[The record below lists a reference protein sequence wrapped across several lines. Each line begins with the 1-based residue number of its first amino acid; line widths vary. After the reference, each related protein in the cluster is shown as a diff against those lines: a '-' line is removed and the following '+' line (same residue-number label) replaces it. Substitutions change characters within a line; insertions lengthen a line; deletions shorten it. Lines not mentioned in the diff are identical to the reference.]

1 MSAILRSRVARQVLT
16 GARGFASVPEVM
28 VRERPLRDLDAR
40 CRPAERIFSLFL
52 RDETRRPLA
61 TASTPPASP
70 PRVRSLTPPSSRPIV
85 SITPQRAAVVRETG
99 PSSVMKVEHDYPVPK
114 LAPGGVLVA
123 NKYSGINFIDTY
135 HRSGLYKRELPFIG
149 GQEGGGFVAAVTPEA
164 EAQGVKVGDRVA
176 YSSVFQT
183 YAEYTA
189 VPANKCVTVPEEV
202 PLDVAVSC
210 GVQGMTAHY
219 LTHSA
224 HAGLVKP
231 GEWMLI
237 HGTGSGTCQWA
248 AQMAKLRGYKV
259 IGTCSESKQDIA
271 RATGVDELIVYKE
284 APGTSY
290 EDYSSVDLVPKV
302 MEITGGEG
310 VKAVIDGIGL
320 ATWETSIEVLA
331 RRGIFVSFG
340 NASGAVPAFPP
351 LRFINKSGFLTRPKL
366 NDYTVTREELLSR
379 ANDIYGW
386 INSGDL
392 KVAVRTV
399 SRSRFYRAVSRAS
412 RMSMRQT
419 SVAIVVTHA
428 RTPTLN
434 SRSRHRGAPEA
445 SRDASR
451 FRSPLAVAAC
461 PAFPLTP
468 RVFSFRARAAGG
480 PLLPPGASRGGPRL
494 PRGGQVAR
502 QGSVR
507 DLIGVF
513 VEPFVTTA
521 TNAGIESASVAYQS
535 DDHPTY

>member
-1 MSAILRSRVARQVLT
+1 
-16 GARGFASVPEVM
+16 
-28 VRERPLRDLDAR
+28 
-40 CRPAERIFSLFL
+40 
-52 RDETRRPLA
+52 
-61 TASTPPASP
+61 
-70 PRVRSLTPPSSRPIV
+70 
-85 SITPQRAAVVRETG
+85 
-99 PSSVMKVEHDYPVPK
+99 
-114 LAPGGVLVA
+114 
-123 NKYSGINFIDTY
+123 
-135 HRSGLYKRELPFIG
+135 
-149 GQEGGGFVAAVTPEA
+149 
-164 EAQGVKVGDRVA
+164 
-176 YSSVFQT
+176 
-183 YAEYTA
+183 
-189 VPANKCVTVPEEV
+189 
-202 PLDVAVSC
+202 
-210 GVQGMTAHY
+210 
-219 LTHSA
+219 
-224 HAGLVKP
+224 
-231 GEWMLI
+231 
-237 HGTGSGTCQWA
+237 
-248 AQMAKLRGYKV
+248 MAKLRGYKV

-386 INSGDL
+386 INKGDL

-399 SRSRFYRAVSRAS
+399 SRSRFLSRGFS
-412 RMSMRQT
+412 RFADVDET
-419 SVAIVVTHA
+419 N
-428 RTPTLN
+428 LG
-434 SRSRHRGAPEA
+434 RHRGHTCAHTNIKQSFEA
-445 SRDASR
+445 SRSIRGIASR
-451 FRSPLAVAAC
+451 VAFLFAARRRRSSRTTADPS
-461 PAFPLTP
+461 
-468 RVFSFRARAAGG
+468 RFSFPSRAAGG
-480 PLLPPGASRGGPRL
+480 PLLPPGAGRGGPRL

-535 DDHPTY
+535 DDHRTY

>member
-1 MSAILRSRVARQVLT
+1 M
-16 GARGFASVPEVM
+16 
-28 VRERPLRDLDAR
+28 
-40 CRPAERIFSLFL
+40 
-52 RDETRRPLA
+52 
-61 TASTPPASP
+61 
-70 PRVRSLTPPSSRPIV
+70 
-85 SITPQRAAVVRETG
+85 VRETG

-114 LAPGGVLVA
+114 LQPGGVLVK

-149 GQEGGGFVAAVTPEA
+149 GQEGGGFIAAVSPEA
-164 EAQGVKVGDRVA
+164 TAQGVKIGDRVA

-189 VPANKCVTVPEEV
+189 VPANKVVTVPEEV

-290 EDYSSVDLVPKV
+290 EDYTSVDLVPKV

-366 NDYTVTREELLSR
+366 NDYTVTREELMSR

-386 INSGDL
+386 LAKGDMN
-392 KVAVRTV
+392 VTV
-399 SRSRFYRAVSRAS
+399 STLFEYFFPDVVHRYPDPYPRGASLPMRS
-412 RMSMRQT
+412 T

-428 RTPTLN
+428 QTTNTLN
-434 SRSRHRGAPEA
+434 SRLRL
-445 SRDASR
+445 RDAA
-451 FRSPLAVAAC
+451 AV
-461 PAFPLTP
+461 F
-468 RVFSFRARAAGG
+468 
-480 PLLPPGASRGGPRL
+480 
-494 PRGGQVAR
+494 
-502 QGSVR
+502 
-507 DLIGVF
+507 
-513 VEPFVTTA
+513 
-521 TNAGIESASVAYQS
+521 
-535 DDHPTY
+535 

>member
-1 MSAILRSRVARQVLT
+1 MLIALPFPHLHPFPLIARRR
-16 GARGFASVPEVM
+16 GARD
-28 VRERPLRDLDAR
+28 RPLQ
-40 CRPAERIFSLFL
+40 
-52 RDETRRPLA
+52 RDEGRARLPRAQAPARRRP
-61 TASTPPASP
+61 
-70 PRVRSLTPPSSRPIV
+70 RR
-85 SITPQRAAVVRETG
+85 
-99 PSSVMKVEHDYPVPK
+99 K
-114 LAPGGVLVA
+114 
-123 NKYSGINFIDTY
+123 NKYSGISSLSTPITAAACTSAN
-135 HRSGLYKRELPFIG
+135 SFIG
-149 GQEGGGFVAAVTPEA
+149 GQEGGGFIAAVSPEA

-189 VPANKCVTVPEEV
+189 VPANKVVTVPEEV

-284 APGTSY
+284 AQGTSY
-290 EDYSSVDLVPKV
+290 EDYTSVDLVPKV

-331 RRGIFVSFG
+331 RRGSVSFG

-366 NDYTVTREELLSR
+366 NDYTVTREELMSR

-386 INSGDL
+386 LAKGEL
-392 KVAVRTV
+392 KVAVSV
-399 SRSRFYRAVSRAS
+399 SPAFPSTHFGSIISNPARGAS
-412 RMSMRQT
+412 LLMRQT
-419 SVAIVVTHA
+419 
-428 RTPTLN
+428 LGCN
-434 SRSRHRGAPEA
+434 RGHTCAHN
-445 SRDASR
+445 
-451 FRSPLAVAAC
+451 
-461 PAFPLTP
+461 
-468 RVFSFRARAAGG
+468 
-480 PLLPPGASRGGPRL
+480 
-494 PRGGQVAR
+494 Q
-502 QGSVR
+502 Q
-507 DLIGVF
+507 
-513 VEPFVTTA
+513 
-521 TNAGIESASVAYQS
+521 
-535 DDHPTY
+535 H

>member
-1 MSAILRSRVARQVLT
+1 
-16 GARGFASVPEVM
+16 
-28 VRERPLRDLDAR
+28 
-40 CRPAERIFSLFL
+40 
-52 RDETRRPLA
+52 
-61 TASTPPASP
+61 
-70 PRVRSLTPPSSRPIV
+70 
-85 SITPQRAAVVRETG
+85 
-99 PSSVMKVEHDYPVPK
+99 MKVEHDYPVPK
-114 LAPGGVLVA
+114 LAPGGVLVK

-189 VPANKCVTVPEEV
+189 VPGNKVVTVPEEV

-392 KVAVRTV
+392 KVAVRAGEKKNKKPPLPFSLFVARLT
-399 SRSRFYRAVSRAS
+399 RAVADETNPRLQSWSPHAHRPHIKQSFEAPREARVLDESALGSRRRSPEKDPAPLTAAPNPEPKRPVRPRRSTGASPWSRPWRVTITSRLVSLAARCSTRSDRRDIENDRLFARRSPRDSACLLYTSPSPREQRGS
-412 RMSMRQT
+412 RMPS
-419 SVAIVVTHA
+419 
-428 RTPTLN
+428 
-434 SRSRHRGAPEA
+434 
-445 SRDASR
+445 
-451 FRSPLAVAAC
+451 
-461 PAFPLTP
+461 
-468 RVFSFRARAAGG
+468 
-480 PLLPPGASRGGPRL
+480 
-494 PRGGQVAR
+494 
-502 QGSVR
+502 
-507 DLIGVF
+507 
-513 VEPFVTTA
+513 
-521 TNAGIESASVAYQS
+521 SA
-535 DDHPTY
+535 

>member
-16 GARGFASVPEVM
+16 GTRGFASVPEVM
-28 VRERPLRDLDAR
+28 VRERRPRRDLDAR
-40 CRPAERIFSLFL
+40 CRPTVVERIFSLFPR
-52 RDETRRPLA
+52 RDTTTRA
-61 TASTPPASP
+61 TASNPPASP
-70 PRVRSLTPPSSRPIV
+70 HPVRSLTPHPRRASFFLSPRSAPPWCARP
-85 SITPQRAAVVRETG
+85 G

-392 KVAVRTV
+392 KVAVRTRHPRFRFF
-399 SRSRFYRAVSRAS
+399 SRGFRRFADVDE
-412 RMSMRQT
+412 T
-419 SVAIVVTHA
+419 N
-428 RTPTLN
+428 LG
-434 SRSRHRGAPEA
+434 RHRGHTCAHTNIKQSFEA
-445 SRDASR
+445 SRSTRSIAS
-451 FRSPLAVAAC
+451 
-461 PAFPLTP
+461 
-468 RVFSFRARAAGG
+468 
-480 PLLPPGASRGGPRL
+480 
-494 PRGGQVAR
+494 
-502 QGSVR
+502 
-507 DLIGVF
+507 
-513 VEPFVTTA
+513 
-521 TNAGIESASVAYQS
+521 
-535 DDHPTY
+535 

>member
-1 MSAILRSRVARQVLT
+1 MIGGFGQTHSPNTMSAILRNRAVKQALSGAYA
-16 GARGFASVPEVM
+16 GYARGFASVPDVM
-28 VRERPLRDLDAR
+28 VSTAAPMPTRADDYFTPVRLYFSKIAR
-40 CRPAERIFSLFL
+40 LSPTTAAPFAHRRILIA
-52 RDETRRPLA
+52 PV
-61 TASTPPASP
+61 SP
-70 PRVRSLTPPSSRPIV
+70 THIHHH
-85 SITPQRAAVVRETG
+85 PQRAAVVRETG

-114 LAPGGVLVA
+114 LQPGGVLVK

-149 GQEGGGFVAAVTPEA
+149 GQEGGGFIAAVSPEA
-164 EAQGVKVGDRVA
+164 TAQGVKIGDRVA

-189 VPANKCVTVPEEV
+189 VPANKVVTVPEEV

-290 EDYSSVDLVPKV
+290 EDYTSVDLVPKV

-351 LRFINKSGFLTRPKL
+351 LRFINKSGFLTRPKR
-366 NDYTVTREELLSR
+366 NDYTVTREELMSR

-386 INSGDL
+386 LAKGDMN
-392 KVAVRTV
+392 VTV
-399 SRSRFYRAVSRAS
+399 STSHSRPVNLFPHRYPDPYPRGASLPMRS
-412 RMSMRQT
+412 T

-428 RTPTLN
+428 QTTNTLN
-434 SRSRHRGAPEA
+434 SRLRL
-445 SRDASR
+445 RDA
-451 FRSPLAVAAC
+451 AA
-461 PAFPLTP
+461 AF
-468 RVFSFRARAAGG
+468 
-480 PLLPPGASRGGPRL
+480 
-494 PRGGQVAR
+494 
-502 QGSVR
+502 
-507 DLIGVF
+507 
-513 VEPFVTTA
+513 
-521 TNAGIESASVAYQS
+521 
-535 DDHPTY
+535 

>member
-1 MSAILRSRVARQVLT
+1 M
-16 GARGFASVPEVM
+16 
-28 VRERPLRDLDAR
+28 
-40 CRPAERIFSLFL
+40 
-52 RDETRRPLA
+52 
-61 TASTPPASP
+61 
-70 PRVRSLTPPSSRPIV
+70 
-85 SITPQRAAVVRETG
+85 RETG

-114 LAPGGVLVA
+114 LAPGGVLVK

-189 VPANKCVTVPEEV
+189 VPANKVVTVPEEV

-386 INSGDL
+386 IHNGDL
-392 KVAVRTV
+392 KVAV
-399 SRSRFYRAVSRAS
+399 SAPDAKRSALRAS
-412 RMSMRQT
+412 TFFPSLRLVLSRLVSQRPF
-419 SVAIVVTHA
+419 
-428 RTPTLN
+428 RTPRPL
-434 SRSRHRGAPEA
+434 
-445 SRDASR
+445 DADETNTR
-451 FRSPLAVAAC
+451 LQLWPPHAHSP
-461 PAFPLTP
+461 
-468 RVFSFRARAAGG
+468 S
-480 PLLPPGASRGGPRL
+480 
-494 PRGGQVAR
+494 
-502 QGSVR
+502 
-507 DLIGVF
+507 
-513 VEPFVTTA
+513 
-521 TNAGIESASVAYQS
+521 Y
-535 DDHPTY
+535 

>member
-1 MSAILRSRVARQVLT
+1 M
-16 GARGFASVPEVM
+16 
-28 VRERPLRDLDAR
+28 
-40 CRPAERIFSLFL
+40 
-52 RDETRRPLA
+52 
-61 TASTPPASP
+61 
-70 PRVRSLTPPSSRPIV
+70 
-85 SITPQRAAVVRETG
+85 VRETG

-114 LAPGGVLVA
+114 LQPGGVLVK

-149 GQEGGGFVAAVTPEA
+149 GQEGGGFIAAVSPEA

-189 VPANKCVTVPEEV
+189 VPANKVVTVPEEV

-284 APGTSY
+284 AQGTSY
-290 EDYSSVDLVPKV
+290 EDYTSVDLVPKV

-366 NDYTVTREELLSR
+366 NDYTVTREELMSR

-386 INSGDL
+386 LAKGEL
-392 KVAVRTV
+392 KVAVSVSPASSKYPLRFDYFPQPGPRRIVADETNSRLQSWSHMRT
-399 SRSRFYRAVSRAS
+399 
-412 RMSMRQT
+412 QPT
-419 SVAIVVTHA
+419 
-428 RTPTLN
+428 TLN
-434 SRSRHRGAPEA
+434 SRLRLRRAP
-445 SRDASR
+445 SQRTL
-451 FRSPLAVAAC
+451 RSPD
-461 PAFPLTP
+461 PAHSPSQNKSYPPSPTPSQVDRCFPLEQ
-468 RVFSFRARAAGG
+468 AKEGHDYLEAGK
-480 PLLPPGASRGGPRL
+480 SRGKVL
-494 PRGGQVAR
+494 YE
-502 QGSVR
+502 
-507 DLIGVF
+507 I
-513 VEPFVTTA
+513 
-521 TNAGIESASVAYQS
+521 
-535 DDHPTY
+535 

>member
-1 MSAILRSRVARQVLT
+1 
-16 GARGFASVPEVM
+16 
-28 VRERPLRDLDAR
+28 
-40 CRPAERIFSLFL
+40 
-52 RDETRRPLA
+52 
-61 TASTPPASP
+61 
-70 PRVRSLTPPSSRPIV
+70 
-85 SITPQRAAVVRETG
+85 
-99 PSSVMKVEHDYPVPK
+99 MKVEHDYPVPK

-392 KVAVRTV
+392 KVAVRMRRP
-399 SRSRFYRAVSRAS
+399 RSKKRFVFSRAVSGAS

-445 SRDASR
+445 SRRDDHAR
-451 FRSPLAVAAC
+451 VFVRREGTVAAC
-461 PAFPLTP
+461 LAFQLTP
-468 RVFSFRARAAGG
+468 RVSFSVRAAGG
-480 PLLPPGASRGGPRL
+480 PLLPPGTSRGGPRL

-513 VEPFVTTA
+513 PETFVTENKTP
-521 TNAGIESASVAYQS
+521 ASRALRT
-535 DDHPTY
+535 TY

>member
-1 MSAILRSRVARQVLT
+1 M
-16 GARGFASVPEVM
+16 
-28 VRERPLRDLDAR
+28 
-40 CRPAERIFSLFL
+40 
-52 RDETRRPLA
+52 
-61 TASTPPASP
+61 
-70 PRVRSLTPPSSRPIV
+70 
-85 SITPQRAAVVRETG
+85 VRETG

-392 KVAVRTV
+392 KVAVRTRHPRFRFF
-399 SRSRFYRAVSRAS
+399 SRGFRRFADVDE
-412 RMSMRQT
+412 T
-419 SVAIVVTHA
+419 N
-428 RTPTLN
+428 LG
-434 SRSRHRGAPEA
+434 RHRGHTCAHTNIKQSFEA
-445 SRDASR
+445 SRSTRGIAS
-451 FRSPLAVAAC
+451 
-461 PAFPLTP
+461 
-468 RVFSFRARAAGG
+468 
-480 PLLPPGASRGGPRL
+480 
-494 PRGGQVAR
+494 
-502 QGSVR
+502 
-507 DLIGVF
+507 
-513 VEPFVTTA
+513 
-521 TNAGIESASVAYQS
+521 
-535 DDHPTY
+535 

>member
-1 MSAILRSRVARQVLT
+1 M
-16 GARGFASVPEVM
+16 
-28 VRERPLRDLDAR
+28 
-40 CRPAERIFSLFL
+40 
-52 RDETRRPLA
+52 
-61 TASTPPASP
+61 
-70 PRVRSLTPPSSRPIV
+70 
-85 SITPQRAAVVRETG
+85 VRETG

-114 LAPGGVLVA
+114 LQPGGVLVK

-149 GQEGGGFVAAVTPEA
+149 DQEGGGFIAAVSPEA

-189 VPANKCVTVPEEV
+189 VPANKVVTVPEEV

-284 APGTSY
+284 AQGTSY
-290 EDYSSVDLVPKV
+290 EDYTSVDLVPKV

-366 NDYTVTREELLSR
+366 NDYTVTREELMSR

-386 INSGDL
+386 LAKGEL
-392 KVAVRTV
+392 KVVV
-399 SRSRFYRAVSRAS
+399 STYPPAFSRF
-412 RMSMRQT
+412 
-419 SVAIVVTHA
+419 
-428 RTPTLN
+428 
-434 SRSRHRGAPEA
+434 
-445 SRDASR
+445 
-451 FRSPLAVAAC
+451 PLR
-461 PAFPLTP
+461 FPLISPTRP
-468 RVFSFRARAAGG
+468 AAH
-480 PLLPPGASRGGPRL
+480 RCR
-494 PRGGQVAR
+494 
-502 QGSVR
+502 
-507 DLIGVF
+507 
-513 VEPFVTTA
+513 
-521 TNAGIESASVAYQS
+521 
-535 DDHPTY
+535 

>member
-1 MSAILRSRVARQVLT
+1 MPSIADGQVLVKNEY
-16 GARGFASVPEVM
+16 A
-28 VRERPLRDLDAR
+28 
-40 CRPAERIFSLFL
+40 
-52 RDETRRPLA
+52 
-61 TASTPPASP
+61 
-70 PRVRSLTPPSSRPIV
+70 
-85 SITPQRAAVVRETG
+85 
-99 PSSVMKVEHDYPVPK
+99 
-114 LAPGGVLVA
+114 
-123 NKYSGINFIDTY
+123 GINFIDTY

-149 GQEGGGFVAAVTPEA
+149 GQEGGGFIAAVSPEA
-164 EAQGVKVGDRVA
+164 TAQGVKIGDRVA

-189 VPANKCVTVPEEV
+189 VPANKVVTVPEEV

-290 EDYSSVDLVPKV
+290 EDYTSVDLVPKV

-366 NDYTVTREELLSR
+366 NDYTVTREELMSR

-386 INSGDL
+386 LAKGEMT
-392 KVAVRTV
+392 VTV
-399 SRSRFYRAVSRAS
+399 S
-412 RMSMRQT
+412 T
-419 SVAIVVTHA
+419 SHYFSSIP
-428 RTPTLN
+428 RP
-434 SRSRHRGAPEA
+434 SIPEA
-445 SRDASR
+445 
-451 FRSPLAVAAC
+451 
-461 PAFPLTP
+461 P
-468 RVFSFRARAAGG
+468 RCR
-480 PLLPPGASRGGPRL
+480 
-494 PRGGQVAR
+494 
-502 QGSVR
+502 
-507 DLIGVF
+507 
-513 VEPFVTTA
+513 
-521 TNAGIESASVAYQS
+521 
-535 DDHPTY
+535 

>member
-1 MSAILRSRVARQVLT
+1 M
-16 GARGFASVPEVM
+16 
-28 VRERPLRDLDAR
+28 
-40 CRPAERIFSLFL
+40 
-52 RDETRRPLA
+52 
-61 TASTPPASP
+61 
-70 PRVRSLTPPSSRPIV
+70 
-85 SITPQRAAVVRETG
+85 VRETG

-386 INSGDL
+386 INKGDL

-399 SRSRFYRAVSRAS
+399 SRSRFLSRGFSRFADVDETNLGRHRGHTCAHTNIKQSFEASRSTRSIARRVAFSFAARRRRLSRLPADPSRFLLSRARRRWTAASPWSKPWRATTTSRRAS
-412 RMSMRQT
+412 R
-419 SVAIVVTHA
+419 AA
-428 RTPTLN
+428 RFCTRSN
-434 SRSRHRGAPEA
+434 ESRVR
-445 SRDASR
+445 RDTR
-451 FRSPLAVAAC
+451 RDC
-461 PAFPLTP
+461 DE
-468 RVFSFRARAAGG
+468 RRYRE
-480 PLLPPGASRGGPRL
+480 R
-494 PRGGQVAR
+494 VAR
-502 QGSVR
+502 VSER
-507 DLIGVF
+507 RRRR
-513 VEPFVTTA
+513 T
-521 TNAGIESASVAYQS
+521 
-535 DDHPTY
+535 

>member
-1 MSAILRSRVARQVLT
+1 MHWLCIATYAPVIAYNYATIANDYYFWQNASGEKHLWVGWALNPLFLSSWIFAPLHYWNSVAWSVSTQVGFYFVFPFVAR
-16 GARGFASVPEVM
+16 
-28 VRERPLRDLDAR
+28 
-40 CRPAERIFSLFL
+40 
-52 RDETRRPLA
+52 
-61 TASTPPASP
+61 
-70 PRVRSLTPPSSRPIV
+70 
-85 SITPQRAAVVRETG
+85 
-99 PSSVMKVEHDYPVPK
+99 VMKAR
-114 LAPGGVLVA
+114 LA
-123 NKYSGINFIDTY
+123 K
-135 HRSGLYKRELPFIG
+135 E
-149 GQEGGGFVAAVTPEA
+149 EGG
-164 EAQGVKVGDRVA
+164 
-176 YSSVFQT
+176 
-183 YAEYTA
+183 
-189 VPANKCVTVPEEV
+189 
-202 PLDVAVSC
+202 LAVS
-210 GVQGMTAHY
+210 
-219 LTHSA
+219 
-224 HAGLVKP
+224 
-231 GEWMLI
+231 
-237 HGTGSGTCQWA
+237 
-248 AQMAKLRGYKV
+248 
-259 IGTCSESKQDIA
+259 
-271 RATGVDELIVYKE
+271 
-284 APGTSY
+284 
-290 EDYSSVDLVPKV
+290 
-302 MEITGGEG
+302 
-310 VKAVIDGIGL
+310 
-320 ATWETSIEVLA
+320 
-331 RRGIFVSFG
+331 G

-535 DDHPTY
+535 DDHRTY

>member
-1 MSAILRSRVARQVLT
+1 MAEKQESVFGDVQLGVDVLADELMWKLCKTEPLIKDGASEEEPEVREMHADGKFCICWDPLDGSSIVDNNWAVGTIIGIWGSSSGSGEDGLIGATGRDQKTSLVALYGHCASTSLPAGDAGREPALKLILKSLGKLGDRGCFVAAPAL
-16 GARGFASVPEVM
+16 ARGFAAAGLP
-28 VRERPLRDLDAR
+28 
-40 CRPAERIFSLFL
+40 
-52 RDETRRPLA
+52 
-61 TASTPPASP
+61 STMK
-70 PRVRSLTPPSSRPIV
+70 
-85 SITPQRAAVVRETG
+85 AAVVRECG
-99 PSSVMKVEHDYPVPK
+99 PADALAVETDYAVPA
-114 LAPGGVLVA
+114 LPEDGVIVA
-123 NKYSGINFIDTY
+123 NQYAGINFIDTY

-290 EDYSSVDLVPKV
+290 EDYSCVDLVPKV

-340 NASGAVPAFPP
+340 NASGAVPAN
-351 LRFINKSGFLTRPKL
+351 IGTAA
-366 NDYTVTREELLSR
+366 REPVQHRDFRLLDRQAEL
-379 ANDIYGW
+379 DE
-386 INSGDL
+386 
-392 KVAVRTV
+392 
-399 SRSRFYRAVSRAS
+399 F
-412 RMSMRQT
+412 
-419 SVAIVVTHA
+419 
-428 RTPTLN
+428 
-434 SRSRHRGAPEA
+434 
-445 SRDASR
+445 
-451 FRSPLAVAAC
+451 
-461 PAFPLTP
+461 
-468 RVFSFRARAAGG
+468 
-480 PLLPPGASRGGPRL
+480 
-494 PRGGQVAR
+494 
-502 QGSVR
+502 
-507 DLIGVF
+507 
-513 VEPFVTTA
+513 
-521 TNAGIESASVAYQS
+521 
-535 DDHPTY
+535 

>member
-1 MSAILRSRVARQVLT
+1 MRVQVGGRAQTRSRVRLT
-16 GARGFASVPEVM
+16 SDLSSRHVRYSPIPRRASGPHGRPRLRRRPRGHGAPPPPPPAVARGHHFLSIDDDVFRKPIDSKVAAA
-28 VRERPLRDLDAR
+28 AR
-40 CRPAERIFSLFL
+40 RL
-52 RDETRRPLA
+52 
-61 TASTPPASP
+61 PASP
-70 PRVRSLTPPSSRPIV
+70 PPRPSSDPSHPSRPLNPPPL
-85 SITPQRAAVVRETG
+85 PQRAAVVRETG
-99 PSSVMKVEHDYPVPK
+99 PSSVMKVENDYPVPK
-114 LAPGGVLVA
+114 LAPGGVLVK

-164 EAQGVKVGDRVA
+164 ESQGVKVGDRVA

-189 VPANKCVTVPEEV
+189 VPASKVVTVPEEV

-271 RATGVDELIVYKE
+271 RATGVDELI
-284 APGTSY
+284 
-290 EDYSSVDLVPKV
+290 DYTSVDLVPKV

-320 ATWETSIEVLA
+320 ATWETSIESLA

-351 LRFINKSGFLTRPKL
+351 LRLINKSGFITRPKL

-386 INSGDL
+386 IDKGDL
-392 KVAVRTV
+392 KVVVDRTFPLEQAKEGHDYLEAG
-399 SRSRFYRAVSRAS
+399 RSRGKVLYE
-412 RMSMRQT
+412 
-419 SVAIVVTHA
+419 I
-428 RTPTLN
+428 
-434 SRSRHRGAPEA
+434 
-445 SRDASR
+445 
-451 FRSPLAVAAC
+451 
-461 PAFPLTP
+461 
-468 RVFSFRARAAGG
+468 
-480 PLLPPGASRGGPRL
+480 
-494 PRGGQVAR
+494 
-502 QGSVR
+502 
-507 DLIGVF
+507 
-513 VEPFVTTA
+513 
-521 TNAGIESASVAYQS
+521 
-535 DDHPTY
+535 

>member
-1 MSAILRSRVARQVLT
+1 M
-16 GARGFASVPEVM
+16 
-28 VRERPLRDLDAR
+28 
-40 CRPAERIFSLFL
+40 
-52 RDETRRPLA
+52 
-61 TASTPPASP
+61 
-70 PRVRSLTPPSSRPIV
+70 
-85 SITPQRAAVVRETG
+85 VRETG

-114 LAPGGVLVA
+114 LQPGGVLVK

-149 GQEGGGFVAAVTPEA
+149 GQEGGGFIAAVSPEA
-164 EAQGVKVGDRVA
+164 TAQGVKIGDRVA

-189 VPANKCVTVPEEV
+189 VPANKVVTVPEEV

-284 APGTSY
+284 AQGTSY
-290 EDYSSVDLVPKV
+290 EDYTSVDLVPKV

-366 NDYTVTREELLSR
+366 NDYTVTREELMSR

-386 INSGDL
+386 LAKGEMT
-392 KVAVRTV
+392 VTV
-399 SRSRFYRAVSRAS
+399 STSHSRPVNIFPHRYPDPYPRGASLPMRS
-412 RMSMRQT
+412 T

-428 RTPTLN
+428 QTTNTLN
-434 SRSRHRGAPEA
+434 SRLRL
-445 SRDASR
+445 RDAPPFER
-451 FRSPLAVAAC
+451 ILPTR
-461 PAFPLTP
+461 P
-468 RVFSFRARAAGG
+468 RPDG
-480 PLLPPGASRGGPRL
+480 
-494 PRGGQVAR
+494 
-502 QGSVR
+502 
-507 DLIGVF
+507 
-513 VEPFVTTA
+513 T
-521 TNAGIESASVAYQS
+521 
-535 DDHPTY
+535 